1 MLISLRSEG
10 AHDHVAA
17 DECSS
22 IFHCRISPILRV
34 DMLDPQERRVIFFI
48 LLTVSCEVNGAPK
61 KPLYGYCQ
69 TKACA
74 KAKRAA
80 QSGLDNFC
88 KRCYA
93 EKCPKACRKACEICM
108 SQLQLRKGICKPC
121 WASRGCAISG
131 CDWIN
136 KEPDA
141 AQCINCQQDKSSTT
155 AKHVRVAM
163 RCPDHA
169 TIEQG
174 MFNLCNKCFQKQ
186 AKEADD
192 VAAAA

>member
-1 MLISLRSEG
+1 MEYH
-10 AHDHVAA
+10 ANVA
-17 DECSS
+17 
-22 IFHCRISPILRV
+22 
-34 DMLDPQERRVIFFI
+34 
-48 LLTVSCEVNGAPK
+48 VSRFASCASAEIVAFGVVMPPK

-93 EKCPKACRKACEICM
+93 KKFPEEYEEMKKARNKTCDVCR

-174 MFNLCNKCFQKQ
+174 ESNLCHKCFEKQ

-192 VAAAA
+192 VAAAACHHCALFQKR

>member
-1 MLISLRSEG
+1 MKK
-10 AHDHVAA
+10 A
-17 DECSS
+17 
-22 IFHCRISPILRV
+22 
-34 DMLDPQERRVIFFI
+34 RRK
-48 LLTVSCEVNGAPK
+48 E
-61 KPLYGYCQ
+61 
-69 TKACA
+69 
-74 KAKRAA
+74 
-80 QSGLDNFC
+80 
-88 KRCYA
+88 
-93 EKCPKACRKACEICM
+93 CEICM
-108 SQLQLRKGICKPC
+108 SQLELRKGICKPC

-163 RCPDHA
+163 RCPVHA
-169 TIEQG
+169 TKEQG

-192 VAAAA
+192 VPQQLVTIAMRTSTLLFYITLKSETKNDHIGNHI